1 MSDTPPALK
10 ALRCTP
16 PDVSEAEAAKL
27 AAEHFGA
34 SGPAKRLFGER
45 EANFR
50 VMGRDGQALIFK
62 ISSPDENPTVIDFQI
77 KALQH
82 IAVADPGL
90 PVPRPVPARTG
101 EDRATIQHAG
111 KSHIVRALSW
121 LDGDVVEESQP
132 TVGFIRNLG
141 GAIGRLDL
149 ALQSFFHPG
158 AAQEIAWDL
167 KRADAIRPFAALIA
181 GKAIR
186 KQVEEMHTRLATE
199 TLPALAKLRHQV
211 IHNDL
216 HVGNMLSATGNP
228 DKLAGILDF
237 GDMLYSARIIDLGFA
252 AAEVTIPGA
261 DPVETAAEL
270 AEAYTRENPLDAGE
284 IDILFDIIAARHA
297 QTLSILAWRRKND
310 PEAAGYLEP
319 FEQNSAS
326 GLASLLA
333 TGRAAATRR
342 FAEATGVG
350 RTISI
355 PQPNLISDDEPA
367 RARMLARRKSRL
379 GSGLELSYEEPVH
392 IVRGEGVWMTG
403 ADGRRYLDAYNN
415 VPQVGHC
422 HPHVVEA
429 IARQASTLNTNTRY
443 LHGLVLDYA
452 ERLSSMMPK
461 GSGLDACVFV
471 NCGSEAND
479 IAWRMA
485 KTWTGAR
492 GGIVMENAY
501 HGGTEAV
508 AYLSP
513 YDITAKTLAPHI
525 RTLEA
530 PDLYRGRFGYEDR
543 EAASKYATDADRCID
558 ELETTGHRTACFML
572 DTGFMSNGL
581 ILPPEGY
588 VKRVTEKARAAGGLF
603 IADEVQF
610 GYARSGTHFWGFD
623 VHGIV
628 PDMVTMGKPA
638 GNGHPL
644 GIIVTRREI
653 LEKFQKATHYF
664 STFGGN
670 PVSAAAGM
678 AVLDVIER
686 EKLQENA
693 LTTGV
698 LLADGIRGLMQ
709 KHAMIGDV
717 RGYGLRVGVEIVKD
731 RKTKAPDREG
741 AKRIVNAMRR
751 RGVLTSTDGTDY
763 QVMKIRPP
771 LPFKPEHVA
780 ILVGVM
786 DEALAEAAM

>member
-1 MSDTPPALK
+1 MPDTALK

-16 PDVSEAEAAKL
+16 PDINEEEAARL
-27 AAEHFGA
+27 AAENFGA
-34 SGPAKRLFGER
+34 AGPAKRLFGER

-50 VMGRDGQALIFK
+50 IAGPDGHALIVK
-62 ISSPDENPTVIDFQI
+62 ISSPDENPTAIDFQT

-82 IAVADPGL
+82 IAAADPGL
-90 PVPRPVPARTG
+90 PVPRPVPTRSGA
-101 EDRATIQHAG
+101 DRATIHHTG
-111 KSHIVRALSW
+111 KEHIIRALSW
-121 LDGDVVEESQP
+121 LEGDVVEESQP
-132 TVGFIRNLG
+132 TIGFIRNLG
-141 GAIGRLDL
+141 GVIGRLDL

-167 KRADAIRPFAALIA
+167 KRADAIRPFASLIA
-181 GKAIR
+181 DKTIR
-186 KQVEEMHTRLATE
+186 KHVEDMHARLATE

-216 HVGNMLSATGNP
+216 HVGNMLSATGNA

-237 GDMLYSARIIDLGFA
+237 GDLIYSARIIDLGFA
-252 AAEVTIPGA
+252 AAEVTIPGT

-270 AEAYTRENPLDAGE
+270 AAAYHKENPLDTGE
-284 IDILFDIIAARHA
+284 LDILFDIIAARHA
-297 QTLSILAWRRKND
+297 QTLSILAWRRQND
-310 PEAAGYLEP
+310 PTAAGYLEP
-319 FEQNSAS
+319 FERNASS
-326 GLASLLA
+326 GLASLLKI
-333 TGRAAATRR
+333 GRTAATRR

-350 RTISI
+350 RTLAI
-355 PQPNLISDDEPA
+355 PLPGLMAEDDA
-367 RARMLARRKSRL
+367 SRQRLLAKRKSRL

-443 LHGLVLDYA
+443 LHSLVLDYA
-452 ERLSSMMPK
+452 ERLSSLMPK

-485 KTWTGAR
+485 KTWTGAG

-508 AYLSP
+508 AHLSP
-513 YDITAKTLAPHI
+513 YDFTGAKLAPHI

-530 PDLYRGRFGYEDR
+530 PDLYRGRFGYDDR
-543 EAASKYATDADRCID
+543 EAASKYAADADRCIA
-558 ELETTGHRTACFML
+558 ELDKTGHRTACFML

-581 ILPPEGY
+581 ILPLESY
-588 VKRVTEKARAAGGLF
+588 VARVTKKIRAAGGLF

-610 GYARSGTHFWGFD
+610 GYARSGAHFWGFD
-623 VHGIV
+623 VHGV
-628 PDMVTMGKPA
+628 TPDMVTMGKPA

-653 LEKFQKATHYF
+653 LEKFQKVTNYF

-686 EKLQENA
+686 EKLQDNA
-693 LTTGV
+693 RTTGA

-731 RKTKAPDREG
+731 RKSKAPDRAG
-741 AKRIVNAMRR
+741 AKCIVNAMRR

-771 LPFKPEHVA
+771 LPFKPEHVN

-786 DEALAEAAM
+786 DEALTEAAGG